1 MKKMKTKY
9 LMIAAA
15 AVLLAACS
23 NDENEVNDGPVE
35 ARITAGI
42 AGPQTRAIGTQW
54 NADNIGVMVTAATSN
69 MKDLY
74 KNVKYTTT
82 STGDKATFSAAT
94 GAGIFFQ
101 DAKETVTFAAYAP
114 YQQSDANALPGTN
127 GAVTVNTADKNGSD
141 KQETIDFLYAS
152 GATASRSNST
162 VTFAD
167 KSNDGGADCSFKH
180 KMARLDLVLQVST
193 TDGFSADQI
202 FADANT
208 VNLSGLKHAGTFNVT
223 TGVAAVNADATVI
236 NNWNITACKKADD
249 KTTNTRTYSLIL
261 LPQDASAT
269 GLPLTINIGGQ
280 NYMNTGDIKPKLEAG
295 NSYTYTITVKKT
307 GLTVSGC
314 TITDWNSSGTGSGN
328 AEMYIGSKSAAQAAV
343 GDFYMSDGS
352 LEDKNATLTDA
363 QKATCLGVV
372 YWVGDPTNS
381 TDGDPLL
388 ATKHPACTH
397 GLVVALHDAKQ
408 PSASTAAGMKWS
420 TSTAD
425 VNSWTNSDER
435 GENKIDITV
444 AKYQGYANTV
454 ALKAYNAQLSNAD
467 LKVLPIAAI
476 EQYSKEY
483 PAPAGS
489 SGWYVPSILE
499 LKYVCWGQ
507 GAASASTAGRE
518 LLNSQFDKAGGT
530 KFESFSGS
538 YWSSSEYAGYSDY
551 ACCVGFSS
559 GSVGYYNKNNAEY
572 RVRAVFAF

>member
-9 LMIAAA
+9 LMVAAA
-15 AVLLAACS
+15 AALLSACN

-54 NADNIGVMVTAATSN
+54 NADNIGVMVTAATGSN

-82 STGDKATFSAAT
+82 STGDKADFSAAT

-114 YQQSDANALPGTN
+114 YQQSDADALPGTN
-127 GAVTVNTADKNGSD
+127 GAVTVNTADKNGD
-141 KQETIDFLYAS
+141 QQETIDFLYAS

-162 VTFAD
+162 VTFA
-167 KSNDGGADCSFKH
+167 NIDGGTDCSFKH

-223 TGVAAVNADATVI
+223 TGVAAVNANATVT

-249 KTTNTRTYSLIL
+249 ETTKTRTYSLIL

-280 NYMNTGDIKPKLEAG
+280 NYMNTGDIKPNLEAG

-363 QKATCLGVV
+363 QKAACLGIVMK
-372 YWVGDPTNS
+372 VGKD
-381 TDGDPLL
+381 TDGDWKDDCTYKQKDGTTPMTAIHGYVL
-388 ATKHPACTH
+388 ALYDADSGNTYKWGPNDTDVGTNDASKYFNGYKNTQTIIKYAEDNSKTLKTDFPATYYAT
-397 GLVVALHDAKQ
+397 VDYE
-408 PSASTAAGMKWS
+408 
-420 TSTAD
+420 
-425 VNSWTNSDER
+425 SD
-435 GENKIDITV
+435 
-444 AKYQGYANTV
+444 
-454 ALKAYNAQLSNAD
+454 
-467 LKVLPIAAI
+467 
-476 EQYSKEY
+476 Y
-483 PAPAGS
+483 PAPANS
-489 SGWYVPSILE
+489 SGWFLPSG
-499 LKYVCWGQ
+499 GQ
-507 GAASASTAGRE
+507 CRYWHNNSST
-518 LLNSQFDKAGGT
+518 LLLAQVRKAMGNNNYAW
-530 KFESFSGS
+530 KNC
-538 YWSSSEYAGYSDY
+538 WSSSE
-551 ACCVGFSS
+551 VGSNYKANCMNFTD
-559 GSVGYYNKNNAEY
+559 GG
-572 RVRAVFAF
+572 VFATDKSATHSVRSCLVF